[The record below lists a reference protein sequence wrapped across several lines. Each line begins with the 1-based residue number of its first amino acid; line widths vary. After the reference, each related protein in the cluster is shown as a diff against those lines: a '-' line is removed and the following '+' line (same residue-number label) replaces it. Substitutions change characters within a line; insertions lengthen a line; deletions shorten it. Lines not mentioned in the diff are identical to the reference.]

1 MACDG
6 NAEVESI
13 IVCVGGEAFWVSGAE
28 FQSLETLERKRV
40 QNDPPN
46 T

>member
-13 IVCVGGEAFWVSGAE
+13 IVGGKAFWVSGAE
-28 FQSLETLERKRV
+28 FQSLETLERKHV

-46 T
+46 A